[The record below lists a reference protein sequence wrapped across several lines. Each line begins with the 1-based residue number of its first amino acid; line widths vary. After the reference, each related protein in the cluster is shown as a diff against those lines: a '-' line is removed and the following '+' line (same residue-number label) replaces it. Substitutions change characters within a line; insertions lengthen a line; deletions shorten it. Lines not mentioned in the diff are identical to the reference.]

1 MKREIKF
8 RAYGYNPM
16 VKKKVMMGG
25 FTLEELYKNLPKA
38 DFSKMIW
45 MQYTGL
51 KDKNGKEI
59 YEGDIVGDF
68 SEKRLPKH
76 LVVVWDKDKNPHL
89 LCGQCQRGKKV
100 DSTPSEGWDLESL
113 IAQEIGYISGIF
125 MSQGDTK
132 AKDIIM
138 PTEELKEVADR
149 INLYCLK
156 EIAKA
161 RQEVMMTELV
171 HCEVIG
177 NIYENKELIK

>member
-1 MKREIKF
+1 MKNE
-8 RAYGYNPM
+8 
-16 VKKKVMMGG
+16 
-25 FTLEELYKNLPKA
+25 
-38 DFSKMIW
+38 
-45 MQYTGL
+45 
-51 KDKNGKEI
+51 
-59 YEGDIVGDF
+59 
-68 SEKRLPKH
+68 
-76 LVVVWDKDKNPHL
+76 
-89 LCGQCQRGKKV
+89 
-100 DSTPSEGWDLESL
+100 STPSKGWDLESL

-171 HCEVIG
+171 HCEEAIERARQEARQEIAEWAKRYDKRNDG
-177 NIYENKELIK
+177 INKSDLIKKLEEEK